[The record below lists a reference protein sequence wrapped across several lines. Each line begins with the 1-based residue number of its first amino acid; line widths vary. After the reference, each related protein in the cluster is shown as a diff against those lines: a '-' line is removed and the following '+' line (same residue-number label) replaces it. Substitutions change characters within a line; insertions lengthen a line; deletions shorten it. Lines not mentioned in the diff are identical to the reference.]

1 MRNANG
7 MYRLYGT
14 QRIPTDETVESVS
27 PTLTTLNTRCGRV
40 ESGSLRLALPLAYQC
55 VSAPSIGHGL

>member
-27 PTLTTLNTRCGRV
+27 PTLTTLNTQALGCLGSVDV
-40 ESGSLRLALPLAYQC
+40 ESARSGSRSRSHI
-55 VSAPSIGHGL
+55 SA